1 MIFTLQP
8 PPPLNC
14 ITAKSLP
21 FPTSGG
27 RAIPQSTRGFQADR
41 FRSEC
46 SQWGR
51 SLFSVCWTM
60 SCLAQHPSHPIPCC
74 LSLLCGLE
82 HVPALLSASWCITR
96 GFPSLSWLIPHPV
109 TDPFLLRR
117 VFIPASK
124 RITFTSTLVKLQ
136 ISVFEN
142 HFAKHFAFLSIQ
154 SDKYFVS
161 TNLVPGIF
169 TRSLCRR

>member
-1 MIFTLQP
+1 
-8 PPPLNC
+8 
-14 ITAKSLP
+14 
-21 FPTSGG
+21 
-27 RAIPQSTRGFQADR
+27 
-41 FRSEC
+41 
-46 SQWGR
+46 
-51 SLFSVCWTM
+51 M

-109 TDPFLLRR
+109 TDSFLLRR

-124 RITFTSTLVKLQ
+124 RITFTSTLVKLR

-169 TRSLCRR
+169 TRSLCRWGAENGTEVPHGSWQTGDCAQPRTTGGASTSVF